1 MRIPA
6 AGFLALA
13 LATPLPA
20 LLPALA
26 PPAQAATGTT
36 TIGTTTPAPDDTD
49 FLFRLGMLE
58 GHLMIGHELLAAGH
72 PALALPHFGHPV
84 RELYDDLADYIA
96 AHHIAPFDTALIKL
110 EAAVAAAP
118 TAPATEAAFTQ
129 VIAQIHAARMVAPQ
143 ALRDSIP
150 AMIRI
155 CSDTVDAAS
164 GEYAEAVNRGRI
176 DSPVEYHDSRGYLGY
191 VAQTVGQLD
200 AAAATPEDKSLLAR
214 FQAVLGRAQWI
225 VAPLLP
231 PSTPRASVSDY
242 RKVAAEALA
251 VAKQ

>member
-1 MRIPA
+1 MRAPLA
-6 AGFLALA
+6 RRTMRHSLALA
-13 LATPLPA
+13 LALSVSGLPPVA
-20 LLPALA
+20 VPAS
-26 PPAQAATGTT
+26 AATTAAAV
-36 TIGTTTPAPDDTD
+36 APDDTD

-58 GHLMIGHELLAAGH
+58 GHLMIGHELLVAGH
-72 PALALPHFGHPV
+72 TSLAMPHFGHPV
-84 RELYDDLADYIA
+84 RELYDDLSDYIG
-96 AHHIAPFDTALIKL
+96 AHHIPPFDTALIKL

-118 TAPATEAAFTQ
+118 GDPATEALFNQ
-129 VIAQIHAARMVAPQ
+129 VIAQIHAARATAPQ

-200 AAAATPEDKSLLAR
+200 AAAVSPADKSLVER
-214 FQAVLGRAQWI
+214 FRAVLGRAQWI

-231 PSTPRASVSDY
+231 PATPRASVSDY
-242 RKVAAEALA
+242 RKIAAEGLA